1 MLVIKTSGY
10 KNNRFFYAQNL
21 LTHRLHTYVAHL
33 CYWFY
38 TKRMPKKLNTTHIL
52 FEDTLVIYQR
62 ERSKV
67 WQCRFKVDGQWQR
80 ASTKQHDLTKAKD
93 AAKRLLIEAEIRKQS
108 NLPVITRRFKDVA
121 KLAIQRMNNEIAS
134 GRGKVSYID
143 YIRCINDYLIPCFSK
158 RSITNIDYAA
168 LSELDNWRTERM
180 GKAASHSTLLTHNAA
195 LNRVFDEA
203 IIRNFLTEVNRPKLE
218 AKGKKGERHAAFE
231 LQEVHALLG
240 NFEAWIERARTEESR
255 ELRLLLRDY
264 VEVLLNTGAR
274 PGVELMSLKW
284 RQIRFAIKPIVT
296 KTNIIDED
304 GEYIET
310 HNLNRSCEIK
320 ILYGKTGE
328 RTALGMASTVKALRR
343 IAERNYG
350 IKGGALN
357 ILQTLTVPS
366 NEDYVF
372 RTKAQKQPTSFSKL
386 FRTYLAEH
394 NLLIDPLTEKER
406 VFYSLRHTYA
416 TLALVND
423 KVPIHTLA
431 KQMGTSVLMIEKHY
445 SHLKVIQAIEQL
457 RGSETQR
464 LINAIGEI
472 GDSYSS
478 NRV

>member
-1 MLVIKTSGY
+1 
-10 KNNRFFYAQNL
+10 
-21 LTHRLHTYVAHL
+21 
-33 CYWFY
+33 
-38 TKRMPKKLNTTHIL
+38 MPKISNTTHAL
-52 FEDTLVIYQR
+52 LENTLIIYQR
-62 ERSKV
+62 ERSNV
-67 WQCRFKVDGQWQR
+67 WQCRFKVDGLWQR
-80 ASTKQHDLTKAKD
+80 ASTKQHDLIKAKD
-93 AAKRLLIEAEIRKQS
+93 AAKRLMIEAEIRKQS

-121 KLAIQRMNNEIAS
+121 KLAIERMNKDMAN

-158 RSITNIDYAA
+158 RSITHIDYAA
-168 LSELDNWRTERM
+168 LDELDNWRTEHM

-218 AKGKKGERHAAFE
+218 AKGRKGQRHAAFE
-231 LQEVHALLG
+231 LHEIRALLS
-240 NFEAWIERARTEESR
+240 NFESWFDRARTKDSR
-255 ELRLLLRDY
+255 ELRMLLRDY

-274 PGVELMSLKW
+274 PGVELMNLKW
-284 RQIRFAIKPIVT
+284 RQIKFNFKPTVTKTTEINKEDGEPIVT
-296 KTNIIDED
+296 HD
-304 GEYIET
+304 
-310 HNLNRSCEIK
+310 LNRSCEMIVT
-320 ILYGKTGE
+320 GKTGE
-328 RTALGMASTVKALRR
+328 RKTLGMQSTVAALRR

-350 IKGGALN
+350 ITGDVLN
-357 ILQTLTVPS
+357 PLKELTVTS

-372 RTKAQKQPTSFSKL
+372 RTKAGKKPTSFQKL
-386 FRTYLAEH
+386 FRHYLIEH

-445 SHLKVIQAIEQL
+445 SHLKVTQAIEQL
-457 RGSETQR
+457 RGKETQR
-464 LINAIGEI
+464 LINAMGEI
-472 GDSYSS
+472 DESYSS